1 MTAALFMCFCVRWL
15 HYKVSL
21 YLIEMFLRAVFHG
34 VSIVCPQLLN
44 ALEKELKVLLNG
56 NITRVKRSVSG
67 DFAPFHACC
76 SNIE

>member
-1 MTAALFMCFCVRWL
+1 MTAALFMCFCMRWL

-21 YLIEMFLRAVFHG
+21 YLIKMFVRTFSHG

-67 DFAPFHACC
+67 EFTAFHACC
-76 SNIE
+76 SNLE